1 MVSDELKLSITGTG
15 NASKEAVA
23 SMLQQLL
30 KFEDMPTHLDATD
43 GLAAAMC
50 HIFQVTPR
58 GFGAKTGAG
67 KLKKKASSWEK
78 FVSDNPDK
86 IKK

>member
-1 MVSDELKLSITGTG
+1 
-15 NASKEAVA
+15 
-23 SMLQQLL
+23 
-30 KFEDMPTHLDATD
+30 
-43 GLAAAMC
+43 MC
-50 HIFQVTPR
+50 HIFQATPR
-58 GFGAKTGAG
+58 GFGAKTGSG